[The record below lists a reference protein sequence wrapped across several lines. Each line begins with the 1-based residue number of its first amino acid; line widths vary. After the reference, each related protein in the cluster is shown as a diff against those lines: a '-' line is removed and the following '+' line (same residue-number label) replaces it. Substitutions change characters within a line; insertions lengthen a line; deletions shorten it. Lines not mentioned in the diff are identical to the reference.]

1 MYIFYKKVYNLFNM
15 EEGVYLIHTRECI
28 NTNKCIY
35 KFGRSNTVT
44 NRIRQY
50 PQESN
55 VELTMS
61 CRNSIFCEKEILKLL
76 RAKFVNSTLYGSEYF
91 EGDKHLMIQIIFN
104 FINGRYNTTK
114 NVSKNRNNNKIENK
128 NIIKNEKQKIE
139 NKPTIRLPINKD
151 QKIITDYNENNA
163 KSRETKCNK
172 CEIVF
177 KYPSVLR
184 AHLKN
189 SSRCKIIK
197 EENKIQTNDEI
208 TNNEIINNEIT
219 DNQEEIEE
227 YTILN
232 KKINNKT
239 IKCNLCQNTF
249 SCKSSLTRHNLY
261 SKCSKMKKKKR

>member
-1 MYIFYKKVYNLFNM
+1 M

-61 CRNSIFCEKEILKLL
+61 CSNSVFCEKEILKLL
-76 RAKFVNSTLYGSEYF
+76 REKFVNSTLYGSEYF
-91 EGDKHLMIQIIFN
+91 EGDKYLMIQIIFN
-104 FINGRYNTTK
+104 FINGRYNIYK
-114 NVSKNRNNNKIENK
+114 NVSKNKNNNKIENK
-128 NIIKNEKQKIE
+128 NIIKNEKQNIV
-139 NKPTIRLPINKD
+139 NKPTIRLPINKYKD
-151 QKIITDYNENNA
+151 QKIIKNYNENNETNG
-163 KSRETKCNK
+163 KTGDTKCNK

-184 AHLKN
+184 AHLKK

-197 EENKIQTNDEI
+197 EENKIQINDEI
-208 TNNEIINNEIT
+208 ANNEIINNEIT
-219 DNQEEIEE
+219 ANEIINIEIKDKQE
-227 YTILN
+227 
-232 KKINNKT
+232 KIK
-239 IKCNLCQNTF
+239 Q
-249 SCKSSLTRHNLY
+249 Y
-261 SKCSKMKKKKR
+261 